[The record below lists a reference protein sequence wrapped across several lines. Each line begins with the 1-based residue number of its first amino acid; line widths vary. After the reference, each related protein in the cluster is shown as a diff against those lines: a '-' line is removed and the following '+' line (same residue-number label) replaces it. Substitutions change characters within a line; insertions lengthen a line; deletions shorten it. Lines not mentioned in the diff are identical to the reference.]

1 MIAGMP
7 CAGIKTRLLDG
18 GDERTR
24 LDPGC
29 MFFDRFVYIHIHTHT
44 RSIGRFIGPDG
55 PDLAPGGDALLRGG
69 LSRGRPAPRQVS
81 EGVMCDEGGS
91 G

>member
-7 CAGIKTRLLDG
+7 CEGIKTRLLDG
-18 GDERTR
+18 GDEHTR
-24 LDPGC
+24 LDPGR
-29 MFFDRFVYIHIHTHT
+29 MSFDRFVYIHTHAHTHPT
-44 RSIGRFIGPDG
+44 GRSIGPDG

-81 EGVMCDEGGS
+81 EGVECDE
-91 G
+91 